1 MVNFWLL
8 LKNTNPGQY
17 KNGYRQ
23 IYEICKEA
31 VKNTSCVKVWE
42 FRRGKDIA
50 CRIGVELDGVQYY
63 INPSVQYLSLI
74 KLESDNNFGF
84 SESGFVL
91 QQTLTAQEYI
101 KEYELRNPLLTHNN
115 DERML

>member
-1 MVNFWLL
+1 
-8 LKNTNPGQY
+8 
-17 KNGYRQ
+17 
-23 IYEICKEA
+23 
-31 VKNTSCVKVWE
+31 
-42 FRRGKDIA
+42 
-50 CRIGVELDGVQYY
+50 LDGVQYY

-74 KLESDNNFGF
+74 KLESDNNFGS

-91 QQTLTAQEYI
+91 QQILTAQEYI